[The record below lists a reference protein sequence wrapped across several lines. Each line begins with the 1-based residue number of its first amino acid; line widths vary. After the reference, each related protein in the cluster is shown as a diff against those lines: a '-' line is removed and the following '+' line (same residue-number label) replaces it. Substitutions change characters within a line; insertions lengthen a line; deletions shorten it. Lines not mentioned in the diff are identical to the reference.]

1 MTTENPKETE
11 TSDEVQVEHI
21 SDSEK
26 GVQQKPDHIPQ
37 SNEQYVVTYKTWAV
51 VWILSFSYGISFWII
66 PALSACQTQVA
77 TQLGDVT
84 AQAFF
89 LSVYTLTITIA
100 FMICGGMLSLFSSFY
115 VSRATLLS

>member
-1 MTTENPKETE
+1 MAAENLKEIQ
-11 TSDEVQVEHI
+11 TSDEAQVEHI

-26 GVQQKPDHIPQ
+26 GAQKPDRLQ
-37 SNEQYVVTYKTWAV
+37 ESEQEYVVTYKTWTV

-66 PALSACQTQVA
+66 PALGACQSQVA

-100 FMICGGMLSLFSSFY
+100 FMICGGMLSSFPA
-115 VSRATLLS
+115 RF